1 VPADPWRLYGWAAPE
16 PVTTSLAGRT
26 GERRSWTPGGVLGG
40 GRHVKV
46 AAVLASKSRVAATI
60 KPTDTIAALCDVL
73 AKERVGAAVV
83 SRDGVVIDGVITERD
98 ITFGLARHKDE
109 MLAKPVASVMTK
121 DVITCKPGDDVGQVA
136 STMLSRNFRHIPV
149 EDGGRYVGMVS
160 IRDVLKS
167 RVDELNQQTALL
179 RTYAGNSGT
188 PVEDR
193 G

>member
-1 VPADPWRLYGWAAPE
+1 M
-16 PVTTSLAGRT
+16 
-26 GERRSWTPGGVLGG
+26 
-40 GRHVKV
+40 KV
-46 AAVLASKSRVAATI
+46 AEVLTSKSKIAATI
-60 KPTDTIAALCDVL
+60 KPTDTIATLCDLL
-73 AKERVGAAVV
+73 ARERVGAAVV
-83 SRDGVVIDGVITERD
+83 SRDGVIIDGVITERD

-149 EDGGRYVGMVS
+149 EDSGRYVGMVS

-179 RTYAGNSGT
+179 RTYAGNAGT